1 MDLPGKGCFSNHE
14 RDNPIRKQGICSLC
28 PSWYM
33 PFALQRRAAFLA
45 NCRFSWTAVDR
56 IGGFCFLVRGGTQD
70 FCTIFLYQDG
80 ILRLYTAAAM
90 ALGMLLYHK
99 IASRWVVKG
108 ISEALCRIV
117 SLFVWTYKKLDI
129 FRQKT
134 VAKFVRKAYTGNSN
148 REGNV

>member
-1 MDLPGKGCFSNHE
+1 MSE
-14 RDNPIRKQGICSLC
+14 IIRLESRVFVLFVLHGICLLLC
-28 PSWYM
+28 SDVLRSWRIAVSHG
-33 PFALQRRAAFLA
+33 PLWTGLEDFVFWCAAALRTFVL
-45 NCRFSWTAVDR
+45 
-56 IGGFCFLVRGGTQD
+56 
-70 FCTIFLYQDG
+70 IFLYQDG

-129 FRQKT
+129 IRQKT

>member
-1 MDLPGKGCFSNHE
+1 MRFCRSGFSHGLLWTGLE
-14 RDNPIRKQGICSLC
+14 VFVLWGAA
-28 PSWYM
+28 
-33 PFALQRRAAFLA
+33 ALRTFVL
-45 NCRFSWTAVDR
+45 
-56 IGGFCFLVRGGTQD
+56 
-70 FCTIFLYQDG
+70 IFLYQDG

-108 ISEALCRIV
+108 ISGGLCRIV